1 MLNLTN
7 PADDRIR
14 ELHATAAALRNERIL
29 ASRKGS
35 RDAAGLRV
43 RVGRALMAAGA
54 ALVSGASPAAASRA
68 GR

>member
-14 ELHATAAALRNERIL
+14 DLHATAAALRDERIL

-35 RDAAGLRV
+35 RDAPGLRV

-54 ALVSGASPAAASRA
+54 ALVNGASPVATSRA

>member
-14 ELHATAAALRNERIL
+14 DLHATAAALRDERIL
-29 ASRKGS
+29 AARRES
-35 RDAAGLRV
+35 RDDPGVRV
-43 RVGRALMAAGA
+43 RVGRALIAAGA
-54 ALVSGASPAAASRA
+54 ALANGASAAATSRT

>member
-14 ELHATAAALRNERIL
+14 DLHATAAALRNERIL

-35 RDAAGLRV
+35 RDAPGLRV

-54 ALVSGASPAAASRA
+54 TLVNGASPAAASRA